1 MQLYFLNC
9 FPLHFLIQLFLNCF
23 FLYLGHLVKG
33 NYNCTSLGE
42 EEELLRQ
49 VDMEEDVQEEPA
61 DVRVDDRQVVDVSDE
76 NNELLPSREEKVEA
90 SSTARLE
97 QERRR
102 KKDEQEEKRP
112 KKSSRVETMMEKY
125 LEMRTK
131 QVEDERSQLCKEK
144 EATQGDDFSIKRC
157 VSVLNTMDVTKE
169 EKVKA
174 YGVFKSKEN
183 REIFLSAWSEDQ
195 EASLMWLRNE
205 LT

>member
-1 MQLYFLNC
+1 
-9 FPLHFLIQLFLNCF
+9 LFV
-23 FLYLGHLVKG
+23 GHLAEG
-33 NYNCTSLGE
+33 NYNCTSLG

-49 VDMEEDVQEEPA
+49 VDMEEDVQEEAA
-61 DVRVDDRQVVDVSDE
+61 DVRVDDRQVVDLSDE
-76 NNELLPSREEKVEA
+76 NNELFPSREEQVEA

-102 KKDEQEEKRP
+102 KKDEQEEKRL

-144 EATQGDDFSIKRC
+144 EDAQGNDFSINRC
-157 VSVLNTMDVTKE
+157 VSVLNTMGVTK

-174 YGVFKSKEN
+174 YGVFKRKEN
-183 REIFLSAWSEDQ
+183 RDFSECM
-195 EASLMWLRNE
+195 E
-205 LT
+205 